1 MEENNITIHSD
12 EESKI
17 DFFEWAIA
25 VGREKITILF
35 IFLFFSIVSI
45 IYSLIITPTYT
56 AKTILLANNS
66 QQNSVSTAM
75 SLVNNVAN
83 MGGGNIVKTQE
94 EYYISLLQSDNLQN
108 EVIKKLDLHQ
118 LFKTDK
124 MVDARQRLKAMY
136 RASNDKKGGFIVI
149 EVDSDNPEF
158 SANLANTFVE
168 ELRNLIGRLA
178 LVSAKQ
184 RLLFYEKAIS
194 KTQTDLVEAKV
205 KFQSA
210 NEKSGVISSSGMT
223 ENVYNQINNKELQ
236 LNAMSHFSTIQN
248 PDVRRLEAEL
258 VALRN
263 QLFKSTENTESFKES
278 EPKQQAALSAYREI
292 KSLETILGAL
302 TSQYRAS
309 LTEAFSNEPFVQ
321 QLEIAAP
328 PERRSKPQ
336 RTSIVIYF
344 SVLGI
349 IFGLV
354 VAIIKIKIIKVF
366 KNPYLIK
373 KIISV
378 RDSWL
383 PNIYKNKI
391 I

>member
-1 MEENNITIHSD
+1 MEENNRIIETT

-17 DFFEWAIA
+17 DFFEWALA
-25 VGREKITILF
+25 FGTEKITILF
-35 IFLFFSIVSI
+35 VFLFFSIGSI

-56 AKTILLANNS
+56 AKTILIANNS
-66 QQNSVSTAM
+66 QQNSVSAAM
-75 SLVNNVAN
+75 SMVSNVAN
-83 MGGGNIVKTQE
+83 MGGGNIIKTQE

-108 EVIKKLDLHQ
+108 EVIKKLDLLQ

-136 RASNDKKGGFIVI
+136 RVTNDKKGGFIVL

-158 SANLANTFVE
+158 SANMANNFVD
-168 ELRNLIGRLA
+168 ELRNLLGRLA
-178 LVSAKQ
+178 LISAKQ
-184 RLLFYEKAIS
+184 RLLFYEKAITNAQS
-194 KTQTDLVEAKV
+194 DLVEAKA
-205 KFQSA
+205 KFQGA

-236 LNAMSHFSTIQN
+236 LNAMSHFSTTQN
-248 PDVRRLEAEL
+248 PDVRRLDAEI

-263 QLFKSTENTESFKES
+263 QLFKSTENTDSFKES
-278 EPKQQAALSAYREI
+278 EPKQQVALSAYREI

-321 QLEIAAP
+321 QLEIATP

-336 RTSIVIYF
+336 RTLIVIYF
-344 SVLGI
+344 SVLGVI
-349 IFGLV
+349 LGFA
-354 VAIIKIKIIKVF
+354 VAIIKIQITKIL
-366 KNPYLIK
+366 KNKYLMN
-373 KIISV
+373 KILLLKN
-378 RDSWL
+378 SWL
-383 PNIYKNKI
+383 PSL
-391 I
+391 

>member
-1 MEENNITIHSD
+1 MEENNRIIESN

-25 VGREKITILF
+25 VGNEKITILI
-35 IFLFFSIVSI
+35 IFLIFSIVSI

-56 AKTILLANNS
+56 AKTILIANNS
-66 QQNSVSTAM
+66 QQNSVSAAM
-75 SLVNNVAN
+75 SMVSNVAN

-108 EVIKKLDLHQ
+108 EVIKKLNLHK
-118 LFKTDK
+118 LFNTEK

-136 RASNDKKGGFIVI
+136 RVSNDKKGGFLVL

-158 SANLANTFVE
+158 SANLANIFVD
-168 ELRNLIGRLA
+168 ELRNLLGRLA

-184 RLLFYEKAIS
+184 RLLFFEKAIS
-194 KTQTDLVEAKV
+194 KTQTDLVEAKA
-205 KFQSA
+205 KFQGA

-248 PDVRRLEAEL
+248 PDVRRLDAEL
-258 VALRN
+258 IALRN
-263 QLFKSTENTESFKES
+263 QLFKSTESTESFKES

-309 LTEAFSNEPFVQ
+309 LTEAFSNDPFVQ
-321 QLEIAAP
+321 QLEIATP

-336 RTSIVIYF
+336 RTLIVIYF

-349 IFGLV
+349 ILGFA
-354 VAIIKIKIIKVF
+354 VAIIKIHLTKVLTNTFLMHKILLLK
-366 KNPYLIK
+366 
-373 KIISV
+373 
-378 RDSWL
+378 DSWL
-383 PNIYKNKI
+383 PTLYKKI
-391 I
+391 K

>member
-1 MEENNITIHSD
+1 MEENNITIQSD

-17 DFFEWAIA
+17 NYFEWGIA
-25 VGREKITILF
+25 VGREKITILL

-75 SLVNNVAN
+75 SLVSNVAN
-83 MGGGNIVKTQE
+83 LGGGNIVKTQE

-136 RASNDKKGGFIVI
+136 RVSNDKKGGFIVL

-158 SANLANTFVE
+158 SANLANIFVE
-168 ELRNLIGRLA
+168 ELRNLLGRLA
-178 LVSAKQ
+178 LVSAKE
-184 RLLFYEKAIS
+184 RLLFFEKAIS
-194 KTQTDLVEAKV
+194 KTQTDLFEAKV
-205 KFQSA
+205 KFQGA

-223 ENVYNQINNKELQ
+223 EIVYNQINNKELQ
-236 LNAMSHFSTIQN
+236 LKAMSHFSTMQN

-263 QLFKSTENTESFKES
+263 QLFKSTENTESFKQS

-309 LTEAFSNEPFVQ
+309 LTEAFSSEPFVQ

-336 RTSIVIYF
+336 RTLIVIYF

-349 IFGLV
+349 ILGLA
-354 VAIIKIKIIKVF
+354 VAIIKIQFAKVLT
-366 KNPYLIK
+366 NAYLMHK
-373 KIISV
+373 FLLLK
-378 RDSWL
+378 DSWL
-383 PNIYKNKI
+383 PSFFKK
-391 I
+391 